1 MPDGPRHSSPYVSRC
16 SLPLVRLQEIDVTTD
31 VKPTAPTEQPRKL
44 LGEIFVERGLLTKV
58 AVDRLIA
65 HAKSKHIRLGEL
77 LEVIGLVSPDEL
89 ADALAIQYRCRKI
102 SDFAKYSYPAPVLR
116 LIPLEMA
123 VKHTIFPLKLDDGR
137 LGLAVADPTTEE
149 LFAGIATQQN
159 LKLVLYV
166 ATRMEINRA
175 IARHYLGHTIAGPSG
190 NTILLV
196 EDDAITREMVAKIL
210 TKKGYTVETAVDGMD
225 AFTKIFTLKPKL
237 VITDKVM
244 PKLGGYEFLFA
255 IRNIPEFRYMPVI
268 LMTAAATPDEEKEAL
283 EKGFFDFVLKP
294 VKEIGLL
301 TRVKRAFQSR
311 ESLYGKIA

>member
-1 MPDGPRHSSPYVSRC
+1 MTADIK
-16 SLPLVRLQEIDVTTD
+16 SLSTPSQTR
-31 VKPTAPTEQPRKL
+31 KP
-44 LGEIFVERGLLTKV
+44 LGEICVERGLLTKV
-58 AVDRLIA
+58 SVDRLIA
-65 HAKSKHIRLGEL
+65 HAKSKGIRLGEL
-77 LEVIGLVSPDEL
+77 LEVIGLITPQEL
-89 ADALAIQYRCRKI
+89 AEALAIQYRCRKI
-102 SDFAKYSYPAPVLR
+102 DDFSRYAYPKEVLR

-137 LGLAVADPTTEE
+137 LGLAVADPTTDE
-149 LFAGIATQQN
+149 LFEKIAAQHN

-166 ATRMEINRA
+166 ATRSEINRA
-175 IARHYLGHTIAGPSG
+175 IARHYLGEAITAPAAKS
-190 NTILLV
+190 ILLV
-196 EDDAITREMVAKIL
+196 EDDMLSREMVAKIL
-210 TKKGYTVETAVDGMD
+210 TKQGYVVETAIDGMD
-225 AFTKIFTLKPKL
+225 AFSKIFTLKPKL

-311 ESLYGKIA
+311 DALYGKTA